1 MGLIFPRTLV
11 NRGSQPARRE
21 PLMSVYRLSWLHRGV
36 PAALLT
42 GGGLIAA

>member
-1 MGLIFPRTLV
+1 MDLIFPRTLV

-21 PLMSVYRLSWLHRGV
+21 PLMSLYRLSWSHRGI

>member
-21 PLMSVYRLSWLHRGV
+21 PLSVYRLSWLHRGI

>member
-1 MGLIFPRTLV
+1 VAV
-11 NRGSQPARRE
+11 NRRVG
-21 PLMSVYRLSWLHRGV
+21 PLMSLYRLSWPHRGI